1 MREFL
6 PAETEPYSTRHMKV
20 KLKERF
26 SNNLIIA
33 EINGK
38 ADVATLRPTATKILQ
53 DFFHAPK
60 DENSEDEKMRL
71 VKTAAIILK
80 NDIKSCMSNN
90 DTYPSSEDISNTDL
104 AYLPVSLRLLLEQW
118 FVGKD
123 NILKNVSIGQA
134 IMQAVRPRVL
144 LPPLQL
150 GLGVQMHHHFAS
162 RFLIDSL
169 HKHGFCCSYYEV
181 QNYERSAAIS
191 TKFEIPGLFPGQ
203 FMQYAADNVD
213 HNVGTLDGK
222 KYLPRHGNYCYR
234 HSQNQ

>member
-6 PAETEPYSTRHMKV
+6 PAHTETYSTKHMKA
-20 KLKERF
+20 KLKKHF

-38 ADVATLRPTATKILQ
+38 ADVANLRLTATKILQ

-60 DENSEDEKMRL
+60 DENSEDEKMSF

-80 NDIKSCMSNN
+80 NDINSCMSNN

-104 AYLPVSLRLLLEQW
+104 ADLPVSLRLLLEQL

-123 NILKNVSIGQA
+123 NILRIASIGQT

-150 GLGVQMHHHFAS
+150 GLGVQMHDHFVS

-181 QNYERSAAIS
+181 QNYERSVAIS
-191 TKFEIPGLFPGQ
+191 TKFEIPGHFSWTI
-203 FMQYAADNVD
+203 YAICC
-213 HNVGTLDGK
+213 
-222 KYLPRHGNYCYR
+222 RQR
-234 HSQNQ
+234 